1 MQQEWDD
8 LDGII
13 KNSFED
19 IDAGK
24 NYNSIL
30 MSKICYKKRIKE
42 KNYSAAFS
50 LIIAGFM
57 FAFIYTSN
65 IGYRYF
71 NMQYEIKTE
80 FALIQQDLN
89 SIFNMIGE

>member
-1 MQQEWDD
+1 MQQEWDN

-19 IDAGK
+19 IYAGK

-30 MSKICYKKRIKE
+30 MSKIYKKKKIKE

-57 FAFIYTSN
+57 FSFIYTSN
-65 IGYRYF
+65 IGYKYF

-80 FALIQQDLN
+80 LALIQQDLN
-89 SIFNMIGE
+89 SILNLIGE

>member
-1 MQQEWDD
+1 MQQKWDD
-8 LDGII
+8 LDSII
-13 KNSFED
+13 MNSFED
-19 IDAGK
+19 IDAGS

-30 MSKICYKKRIKE
+30 MSKIYKKKRARE
-42 KNYSAAFS
+42 KSYSAAFS

-71 NMQYEIKTE
+71 NIQYEIKTE
-80 FALIQQDLN
+80 FALVQNDFKSILN
-89 SIFNMIGE
+89 LYGE